1 MELYIAKI
9 VKNMVT
15 WDWFRKDG
23 LTYFISERSTN
34 KKNAIKFDML
44 DLVDAATSENYS
56 GLKIKYLLTD
66 EDISILKT
74 TLKNGRWRI
83 LEKADLN

>member
-1 MELYIAKI
+1 
-9 VKNMVT
+9 MVT

-23 LTYFISERSTN
+23 LTYFISGRSTN

-44 DLVDAATSENYS
+44 DLVEAATSENY
-56 GLKIKYLLTD
+56 GGIKIKYLLTD
-66 EDISILKT
+66 EDITILKT

-83 LEKADLN
+83 LGKAGLN